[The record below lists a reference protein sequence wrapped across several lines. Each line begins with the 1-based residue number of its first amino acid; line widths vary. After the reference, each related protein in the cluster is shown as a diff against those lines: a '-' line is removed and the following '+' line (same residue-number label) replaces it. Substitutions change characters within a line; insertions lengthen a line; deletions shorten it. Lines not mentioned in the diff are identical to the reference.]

1 MPIRLG
7 DAPVPTPRAPAGIGP
22 SLRMRGAHELGD
34 ECTPRPGRLGLS
46 RGNSKPTPRVY
57 TRGERTGTGWK
68 SDIGRWTLDP
78 GLSSLDLKT
87 LDFGTVYS
95 FFPARLN
102 PALRSRPAPVSS
114 KDPRMSARRL
124 ASDKGNSAHCWSR
137 ALRRPVSVK
146 YFLEDLMRAL
156 RFLNL
161 GVLAALIASSAVLY
175 AQDEKQQE
183 DKSRQEE
190 PKRQDEARP
199 ASRQDETN
207 RPRQNEPR
215 PARPDQQEQRQQEA
229 QPRGEMR
236 PAQQE
241 PNRQE
246 TARPETGRQESG
258 RQETARPE
266 QPRQESGRQETA
278 RPEDRRQETGRQE
291 GRQQRDY
298 ARSGGDRG
306 RIPEERFRAEF
317 GREHHFAMHRPEVVE
332 GRPRFQYGGHTFVL
346 VDPWPPAWAYS
357 DDCYID
363 YVDGEYFLFNTR
375 HPEAR
380 LALEL
385 VM

>member
-1 MPIRLG
+1 
-7 DAPVPTPRAPAGIGP
+7 
-22 SLRMRGAHELGD
+22 
-34 ECTPRPGRLGLS
+34 
-46 RGNSKPTPRVY
+46 
-57 TRGERTGTGWK
+57 
-68 SDIGRWTLDP
+68 
-78 GLSSLDLKT
+78 
-87 LDFGTVYS
+87 
-95 FFPARLN
+95 
-102 PALRSRPAPVSS
+102 
-114 KDPRMSARRL
+114 
-124 ASDKGNSAHCWSR
+124 
-137 ALRRPVSVK
+137 
-146 YFLEDLMRAL
+146 MRAL

-161 GVLAALIASSAVLY
+161 GILAALVASSAVLY

-183 DKSRQEE
+183 DKPRQEE
-190 PKRQDEARP
+190 PKRQDQARP
-199 ASRQDETN
+199 ESKPNEAN
-207 RPRQNEPR
+207 RPAQNEAK
-215 PARPDQQEQRQQEA
+215 PARPDQQEQQRQQEA

-258 RQETARPE
+258 QQETPRPE
-266 QPRQESGRQETA
+266 ERRREPA
-278 RPEDRRQETGRQE
+278 RQETGRQE
-291 GRQQRDY
+291 GRQQQDY

-306 RIPEERFRAEF
+306 HIPEERFRAEF
-317 GREHHFAMHRPEVVE
+317 GREHHFAMHRPEVVD
-332 GRPRFQYGGHTFVL
+332 GRPRFEYSGYTFVL